1 MTAAA
6 TLRRGL
12 GVVRR
17 GLPFAVVIAIALLIA
32 WLRVWRPVAVVVAR
46 VDRGTVTIEAF
57 GRGTIESQRE
67 AAVGFDMVGRLSEV
81 QVDEGDRVTLG
92 QELARLETDQ
102 VQADLRSAR
111 TGVGAARASLV
122 RLAAE
127 EDRARALLAS
137 AEREAAR
144 TQVLVAAGSV
154 AGREGDEATDRVR
167 VARADL
173 DRVLT
178 SRE

>member
-57 GRGTIESQRE
+57 GR
-67 AAVGFDMVGRLSEV
+67 AV
-81 QVDEGDRVTLG
+81 
-92 QELARLETDQ
+92 
-102 VQADLRSAR
+102 
-111 TGVGAARASLV
+111 
-122 RLAAE
+122 
-127 EDRARALLAS
+127 
-137 AEREAAR
+137 
-144 TQVLVAAGSV
+144 
-154 AGREGDEATDRVR
+154 
-167 VARADL
+167 
-173 DRVLT
+173 
-178 SRE
+178 